1 MLSNIGITEL
11 LLIAVVVLL
20 LFGPSKL
27 PEMGRSLG
35 HMIQEF
41 RKASKGIMEDDS
53 ESAQS
58 KSQSQSQNDSKIVN
72 QENRKEKSH
81 LPD

>member
-35 HMIQEF
+35 NMIQEF
-41 RKASKGIMEDDS
+41 RKASKGILEDES
-53 ESAQS
+53 EPSSS
-58 KSQSQSQNDSKIVN
+58 KSQSQNDLKTVN
-72 QENRKEKSH
+72 QETRQEKSH